1 MALDEPR
8 NDDQIIAREGYKI
21 LVDPKTN
28 DLLLQSGGLTIDYVD
43 GAIQKGYM
51 LRLNSV
57 GEGSCDTGDGGCAGC
72 G

>member
-8 NDDQIIAREGYKI
+8 SDDQIIAREGYKI
-21 LVDPKTN
+21 LVDPQTN
-28 DLLLQSGGLTIDYVD
+28 DLLQQSGGLTIDYVD

-51 LRLNSV
+51 LRLNSA
-57 GEGSCDTGDGGCAGC
+57 GEGSCDPGDGGCAGC

>member
-8 NDDQIIAREGYKI
+8 NDDQIIAREGYQI
-21 LVDPKTN
+21 FVDPQTN

-57 GEGSCDTGDGGCAGC
+57 GESSCGSSDGGCESC

>member
-8 NDDQIIAREGYKI
+8 SDDQVIERGQYQL
-21 LVDPKTN
+21 LVDPQTN
-28 DLLLQSGGLTIDYVD
+28 DLLKQSGGLTIDYVD

-57 GEGSCDTGDGGCAGC
+57 GEEGCGSGEGGCSSC

>member
-8 NDDQIIAREGYKI
+8 TDDQIIERGDYKL
-21 LVDPKTN
+21 LVDPQTN
-28 DLLLQSGGLTIDYVD
+28 DLLQQNGGLTIDYVD

-51 LRLNSV
+51 LRLNSASQEGCGS
-57 GEGSCDTGDGGCAGC
+57 GEGGCASC